1 MSADGSPLSV
11 PPRRR
16 IPRPLTETECGTLAR
31 VADALVP
38 ARGDMPAA
46 AAEPGFADS
55 LALALDAR
63 SDAFEPICTALA
75 ALAATPQRDLFARL
89 HDLSVAEPDT
99 FQALSTVVAGAWL
112 LTPGARERI
121 GYRGLRS
128 DKAGLEDAIDDLTG
142 LLDPVLERAEHSP
155 SRWIR

>member
-16 IPRPLTETECGTLAR
+16 IPRPLTETESETLHR
-31 VADALVP
+31 VADSLVP
-38 ARGDMPAA
+38 ARGDVPAA
-46 AAEPGFADS
+46 GAEPGFADS

-75 ALAATPQRDLFARL
+75 ALAATPQQDLFARL
-89 HDLSVAEPDT
+89 RDLNVEQPET

-121 GYRGLRS
+121 GYRGLQS

-155 SRWIR
+155 SCWIR

>member
-1 MSADGSPLSV
+1 MSADSSPLSV

-16 IPRPLTETECGTLAR
+16 IPRALTETEGGTLRR

-46 AAEPGFADS
+46 GAEPDFADW

-63 SDAFEPICTALA
+63 SDAFEPICAALA
-75 ALAATPQRDLFARL
+75 ALSAAPQQDLFARL
-89 HDLSVAEPDT
+89 RDLSVEEPET
-99 FQALSTVVAGAWL
+99 FQALSTVIVGAWL

-121 GYRGLRS
+121 GYRGLQP

-155 SRWIR
+155 SCWIR